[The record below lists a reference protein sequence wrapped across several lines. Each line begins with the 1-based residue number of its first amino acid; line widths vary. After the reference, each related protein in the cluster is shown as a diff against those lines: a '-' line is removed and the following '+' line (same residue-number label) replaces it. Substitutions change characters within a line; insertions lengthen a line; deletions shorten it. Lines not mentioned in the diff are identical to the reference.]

1 MGNNMHQYLRYS
13 VCVVVLILIT
23 SPGYVDNTR
32 EDEIVAKWATDFGD
46 ELWNLGNV
54 VTKFTDIKY
63 RYKQLN
69 ARVLKTDGEAVLNS
83 MVENVNR
90 MLKQKMDAVMC
101 IMDKAEELSESFNY
115 TEHRFNKFAYH
126 NVKGEVVDD
135 PGEPLNLTG
144 VTDEPPY
151 SNIILNMS
159 LTEDRHFF
167 NIPVN
172 TDYSV
177 VHLPINV
184 YEGYEDVRAGLMWS
198 EALDQVF
205 RDNYQ
210 SDPTLLWQ
218 YFGAAKGFL
227 RTYPALK
234 WMDQNEESSPEDL
247 IFDCRNRQWYIQ
259 ATTCSKDV
267 IILIDNS
274 GSMAGMRNTTAK
286 LVLHSLLQT
295 FSNNDFVNIFKFN
308 LTVDTIVPCLGN
320 DSLVQATPENINLFK
335 QAVVDLGPEGKANFS
350 AAFVKAFQVLK
361 KYREIKSCPEKICNQ
376 AIMLVTDSVPG
387 NLTEV
392 FDAFNRINDSGTE
405 ETIPVRV
412 FTYLV
417 GKEVTNVRE
426 IQWMACLNRGYYV
439 HIHNLEEVREDVLK
453 YIPVMARP
461 LVLQAEQHPT
471 SWAHLYADITQKN
484 GSETS
489 GFQKYR
495 MLTSVSVPA
504 YDKKINNNNETTRA
518 DILGVAGTDVPIS
531 DFLKLTMPYKI
542 GVNGYAFIITNNGY
556 VLLHP
561 DLRPAK
567 DGRLKENYNSVD
579 LTEIELLDDNVTFP
593 RQPSKEILKLRDEM
607 IQHKE
612 GSMQNLAIKFHYD
625 DMRRVGSEKR
635 HYYYAPLKNTPFSM
649 GLALPD
655 IYGSFWIKAGDEIKK
670 SIQMGVPLVS
680 FFKGNWRIH
689 PDWVY
694 CDYHWESKT
703 SFESKEAKL
712 IHFLEK
718 MSMPGW
724 KWYEQYPPEDM
735 SSNDKYDSFRDT
747 NYSCRGRP
755 IKDDEFFCD
764 KEMMQLLVFDAKATE
779 ASYRTSKWAAKSRL
793 EVELVEKYNAS
804 LRFVA
809 TQGGLTRWQY
819 IKEPPADEKQ
829 FGETDLLALEENWYK
844 SAVLQH
850 HLNPE
855 AFVFSVPHKVGL
867 QSKDKDFQ
875 VTASHA
881 IFTKDGGHEA
891 PGSVVGLKLSHAALS
906 KRFFDF
912 TSKTCRDC
920 SESCSSDELDC
931 YVIDGNGYVIIS
943 ENNDHTGLFFGE
955 MEGAIMES
963 MVFKNIFRKIRIFD
977 YQAMC
982 YKHSNTTSTASF
994 LSHPVSH
1001 ISSLIKWAFFKVLW
1015 VIAQSLVF
1023 AQDVVEIE
1031 DDESSP
1037 RKPLIDVQVLDIPVA
1052 CDNATMVY
1060 QLQNLAAEGY
1070 HSSYSP
1076 MNCTRPFYVKRI
1088 PHTNLL
1094 LIVVNGL
1101 YQSCYRRS
1109 ESESI
1114 RIQYNSSA
1122 NNQYDKSHF
1131 LYNHYLREDKS
1142 AQDPACNKHYINLLP
1157 RRRMSGCFNQHPKEK
1172 RITLCGSG
1180 TSLSVSFVLVV
1191 ILISALS
1198 WLS

>member
-1 MGNNMHQYLRYS
+1 MNLLYAICL
-13 VCVVVLILIT
+13 VLLLFFT
-23 SPGYVDNTR
+23 PVDNFTR
-32 EDEIVAKWATDFGD
+32 EDEIVAKWANDFGD
-46 ELWNLGNV
+46 ELWNLGMT

-69 ARVLKTDGEAVLNS
+69 ARVLKTDGEAVLKS

-101 IMDKAEELSESFNY
+101 IMDAAEEMAESFNY
-115 TEHRFNKFAYH
+115 TERKYQRFAYY
-126 NVKGEVVDD
+126 NVNGETEGG
-135 PGEPLNLTG
+135 PTRPANLSEQF
-144 VTDEPPY
+144 DEPPY
-151 SNIILNMS
+151 KNTLKLGLE
-159 LTEDRHFF
+159 LTPDRHFF

-172 TDYSV
+172 TEYSV

-184 YEGYEDVRAGLMWS
+184 YDGYDDVRAGLMWS
-198 EALDQVF
+198 EGLDEVF
-205 RDNYQ
+205 RENYMA
-210 SDPTLLWQ
+210 DPTLLWQ
-218 YFGAAKGFL
+218 YFGSAKGFL

-234 WMDQNEESSPEDL
+234 WMSADKEDAPAEDL

-267 IILIDNS
+267 VILVDNS

-295 FSNNDFVNIFKFN
+295 FSNNDFINIFKFN

-320 DSLVQATPENINLFK
+320 YSLVQATPENINLFK
-335 QAVVDLGPEGKANFS
+335 QAVIELYPEGKANFS
-350 AAFVKAFQVLK
+350 AAFVKAFEVLK
-361 KYREIKSCPEKICNQ
+361 KYREVKSCPEKICNQ

-392 FDAFNRINDSGTE
+392 FEAYNRINDSGTE

-439 HIHNLEEVREDVLK
+439 HIHTLEEVREDVLK

-461 LVLQAEQHPT
+461 LVLQGDQHPL
-471 SWAHLYADITQKN
+471 SWTHLFADITQRN
-484 GSETS
+484 GTETS
-489 GFQKYR
+489 DFQKYR

-504 YDKKINNNNETTRA
+504 YDRKINSNNQTTRA
-518 DILGVAGTDVPIS
+518 DILGVAGTDVPMS

-561 DLRPAK
+561 DLRPVK
-567 DGRLKENYNSVD
+567 DGHLKENYNSVD
-579 LTEIELLDDNVTFP
+579 LTEIELLDDNVTIP

-607 IQHKE
+607 IQNKE
-612 GSMQNLAIKFHYD
+612 GKMPNLPIKFHYD

-635 HYYYAPLKNTPFSM
+635 HYYYAHLENTPFSM

-680 FFKGNWRIH
+680 YFKGNWKIH

-703 SFESKEAKL
+703 FFESKEVKM

-724 KWYEQYPPEDM
+724 QWYEQYPPEDM
-735 SSNDKYDSFRDT
+735 SGNDRYDSFRNT
-747 NYSCRGRP
+747 NYSCKSRH
-755 IKDDEFFCD
+755 IEENEFFCD
-764 KEMMQLLVFDAKATE
+764 KELMQLLVFDAKATE
-779 ASYRTSKWAAKSRL
+779 GSYRTSKWAAKSRL

-819 IKEPPADEKQ
+819 IKDPQSGEDQ
-829 FGETDLLALEENWYK
+829 FGETDKLALEENWYK

-855 AFVFSVPHKVGL
+855 AFVFSVPHKIGL
-867 QSKDKDFQ
+867 SSGTKDFQ
-875 VTASHA
+875 VTATHA
-881 IFTKDGGHEA
+881 IFTKDGGLEA
-891 PGSVVGLKLSHAALS
+891 PGSVVGLKLSHAALRT
-906 KRFFDF
+906 RFFGF

-920 SESCSSDELDC
+920 MESCTSDELDC

-943 ENNDHTGLFFGE
+943 EEHEHTGLFFGE

-963 MVFKNIFRKIRIFD
+963 MVAKNIFRKIRMFD

-982 YKHSNTTSTASF
+982 YKHVNSTSSASF
-994 LSHPVSH
+994 LANPLSHFSN
-1001 ISSLIKWAFFKVLW
+1001 IAKWVVLQFFWFLSK
-1015 VIAQSLVF
+1015 SLVF
-1023 AQDVVEIE
+1023 AQDIIGNQEIDYDEASAPPKVPVEVE
-1031 DDESSP
+1031 TS
-1037 RKPLIDVQVLDIPVA
+1037 DIPVA
-1052 CDNATMVY
+1052 CDNATTMY
-1060 QLQNLAAEGY
+1060 QLQNLASEGY
-1070 HSSYSP
+1070 HSTSYSEI
-1076 MNCTRPFYVKRI
+1076 NCTRPFFVKPI

-1094 LIVVNGL
+1094 LIVVNTL
-1101 YQSCYRRS
+1101 YQSCYRRF
-1109 ESESI
+1109 ESEST
-1114 RIQYNSSA
+1114 RIKYNISN
-1122 NNQYDKSHF
+1122 NNQYDKTYF
-1131 LYNHYLREDKS
+1131 MYDHYMRTDPN

-1157 RRRMSGCFNQHPKEK
+1157 RRRMAGCFNQHPKEK
-1172 RITLCGSG
+1172 YVTLCGGGATMSM
-1180 TSLSVSFVLVV
+1180 SLALLVV
-1191 ILISALS
+1191 LIGTIAFMS
-1198 WLS
+1198 